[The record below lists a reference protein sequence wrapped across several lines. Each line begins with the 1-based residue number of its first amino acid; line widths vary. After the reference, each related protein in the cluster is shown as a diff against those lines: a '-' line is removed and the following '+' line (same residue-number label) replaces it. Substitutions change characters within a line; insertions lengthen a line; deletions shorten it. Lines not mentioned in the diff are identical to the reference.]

1 VQFRQLSSGRKSSEA
16 AFYGQ
21 IRDIEVIG
29 MGFAFD
35 SAVAKRHFPASKGC
49 PMNSLRTTALTFGI
63 LSVLGL
69 STSVFAQPR
78 LLPTQP
84 SFAPG
89 EVPPGTR
96 LDLRTASRDLDLA
109 THHLSEHMAAG
120 QHCEESM
127 QGIEHLEELVHN
139 FRTAVSRNTH
149 PQRLQSSLKHIVI
162 DFRDLIGHLRE
173 DGVSRAIQQDI
184 LAVRDRLNVAA
195 RFLGITLQ
203 YGHDCDFHDHH
214 DDYDVGYGR
223 GGYGRGGYGRGG
235 FGDDYDFPTR
245 SPRYSEPVVVPA
257 QPVVVPPVYTAP
269 RNTIGLKLGKVQ
281 IHFQSR

>member
-1 VQFRQLSSGRKSSEA
+1 
-16 AFYGQ
+16 
-21 IRDIEVIG
+21 
-29 MGFAFD
+29 
-35 SAVAKRHFPASKGC
+35 
-49 PMNSLRTTALTFGI
+49 MNSLRTTTLTFGI
-63 LSVLGL
+63 LSVFGL
-69 STSVFAQPR
+69 CTSAFAQPGYA
-78 LLPTQP
+78 QP
-84 SFAPG
+84 GYPQPGYAQPAIAPSHNHFAPG
-89 EVPPGTR
+89 EVPPGTCP
-96 LDLRTASRDLDLA
+96 DLRTASRDLDLA
-109 THHLSEHMAAG
+109 THHLAEHMAAG
-120 QHCEESM
+120 RHCAASM

-139 FRTAVSRNTH
+139 FRVAVYRNTH

-173 DGVSRAIQQDI
+173 DGVSPAIQRDI

-203 YGHDCDFHDHH
+203 YGHDCDFGHDHH
-214 DDYDVGYGR
+214 DHDDIGYGR

-245 SPRYSEPVVVPA
+245 GPRYGQPVIVPQ
-257 QPVVVPPVYTAP
+257 QPVVVPPVYGAP